1 MSFNK
6 FLSVGLLALAP
17 LAASAAVTCTKTFD
31 LGSMGPPA
39 TKSFASGYFTAANF
53 ADCYNFSINAPADS
67 TGTTTEW
74 NWNFA
79 GLLGSIDV
87 WGVQLLQGTTTVG
100 AFDNSP
106 ESFAFGNLS
115 AGAYQLV
122 VTGQTTRG
130 SLTTLVAYSGTLS
143 TTAAPVAAP
152 VPEPELYAMLALGFA
167 GAAWVSRRRKA

>member
-1 MSFNK
+1 MSFK
-6 FLSVGLLALAP
+6 FLTVGLLALAP
-17 LAASAAVTCTKTFD
+17 ALAMAQGCTKTFN

-53 ADCYNFSINAPADS
+53 NDCYNFSINAAANS

-79 GLLGSIDV
+79 GLLGSIDL
-87 WGVQLLQGTTTVG
+87 WGVKLLQGTTVVG
-100 AFDNSP
+100 AYDNSP
-106 ESFAFGNLS
+106 ESFAFGNLA

-122 VTGQTTRG
+122 VSGQTTRG
-130 SLTTLVAYSGTLS
+130 SLTTLVAYSGSLS
-143 TTAAPVAAP
+143 TTVATPVAAP

-167 GAAWVSRRRKA
+167 GAAWVSKRRKA

>member
-1 MSFNK
+1 MSLK
-6 FLSVGLLALAP
+6 FLSAGLLALAP
-17 LAASAAVTCTKTFD
+17 ALAMAQSCTKTFN

-53 ADCYNFSINAPADS
+53 TDCYNFSINAPANS

-87 WGVQLLQGTTTVG
+87 WGVKLLQGTTTVG
-100 AFDNSP
+100 AYDNSP
-106 ESFAFGNLS
+106 ESFAFGNLA

-122 VTGQTTRG
+122 VSGQTQSG

-143 TTAAPVAAP
+143 TSVAPVAAP

-167 GAAWVSRRRKA
+167 GAAWVSKRRKA